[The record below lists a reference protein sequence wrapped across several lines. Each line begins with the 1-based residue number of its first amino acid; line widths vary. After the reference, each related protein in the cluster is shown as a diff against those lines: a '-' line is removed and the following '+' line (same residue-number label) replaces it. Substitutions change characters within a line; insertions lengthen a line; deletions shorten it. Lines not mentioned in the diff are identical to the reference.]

1 MVKVRSFTEETCCFR
16 FTIGVVAL
24 ILILVAVV
32 PMAIILPGKLRFTE
46 NLKSNPLGNKEDD
59 TTDEGSSDFTF
70 FESDDED
77 IWSSER
83 HFLHANLF

>member
-1 MVKVRSFTEETCCFR
+1 MVKVNRFTEETCCFR

-32 PMAIILPGKLRFTE
+32 PMAVILPGKLRFTE
-46 NLKSNPLGNKEDD
+46 SHKSNQLGNKEDD
-59 TTDEGSSDFTF
+59 ITDEGSSDFTF

-77 IWSSER
+77 IWSSDGD
-83 HFLHANLF
+83 FLSANLF

>member
-1 MVKVRSFTEETCCFR
+1 MVKVNCFTEETCCFR

-32 PMAIILPGKLRFTE
+32 PMAVILPGKLRFTE
-46 NLKSNPLGNKEDD
+46 SHKSNPLGNKEND
-59 TTDEGSSDFTF
+59 TTDEGSADLIF

-77 IWSSER
+77 IWSPEGN
-83 HFLHANLF
+83 FLSANLF